1 MGEENGFVGVTVA
14 DEGWCKYFVGEGK
27 LESRSRKSRGQF
39 PVDRRRKTGVSWI
52 GGIDVPT
59 RFWKEAEANGEGL
72 A

>member
-1 MGEENGFVGVTVA
+1 MGKENGFVGVAVA
-14 DEGWCKYFVGEGK
+14 DERWCKYFVGEGK

-39 PVDRRRKTGVSWI
+39 PVDRRRKAGVSWI

>member
-14 DEGWCKYFVGEGK
+14 DERWCKYFVGEGK
-27 LESRSRKSRGQF
+27 LETGSRKSRRQF
-39 PVDRRRKTGVSWI
+39 PIDRRRKTGVSWI